1 MTKDLFIQPFVKW
14 VGGKRQLFNE
24 IETRV
29 KRAGHYST
37 YYEPFLGGG
46 AVLLGIQP
54 KKAIVNDFNTELI
67 NAYLAIKD
75 DVDSLIKELRH
86 LHNTEED
93 FYKIRVLDRQN
104 DYIEMS
110 NISKAARLIYLNKT
124 CYNGLYRVNQQGYF
138 NSPYGHYKNPNIV
151 NEVTLRHLSNYF
163 NKNSITFKSGD
174 FEKALKGI
182 RKGALVYLDPP
193 YAPLTTT
200 ANFTGYTAGG
210 FGVDDQI
217 RLAKACERMNSHDV
231 KFILSNANVPLI
243 EELYKDFNKEV
254 VLAKRN
260 VNSVA
265 TKRGD
270 VEEVIITN
278 F

>member
-14 VGGKRQLFNE
+14 VGGKRQLFDE
-24 IETRV
+24 IKIRI
-29 KRAGHYST
+29 KKAGHYST

-54 KKAIVNDFNTELI
+54 KKAIVNDFNVELI
-67 NAYLAIKD
+67 NAYLVIKN
-75 DVDSLIKELRH
+75 DVDSLIEELSRYP
-86 LHNTEED
+86 NTEED
-93 FYKIRVLDRQN
+93 FYKIRSLDRQSGYTN
-104 DYIEMS
+104 IS

-151 NEVTLRHLSNYF
+151 NEITLRHLSNYF
-163 NKNSITFKSGD
+163 NKNNITFKSGD
-174 FEKALKGI
+174 FEEALKGV

-210 FGVDDQI
+210 FDVGDQI
-217 RLAKACERMNSHDV
+217 RLAKICEKMNNHGV

-243 EELYKDFNKEV
+243 EELYKDFNKEI

-265 TKRGD
+265 TKRGN